1 MKIAALTEPLAV
13 ACHDVRRAELVAGD
27 TAVVIGG
34 GPIGLLV
41 ALVAQAAGAKV
52 VVSEVNPQR
61 LATARELDL
70 DTIDPGAAD
79 VVERLHHLTDG
90 AGADVVFEVSGS
102 PAGALQMTELAF
114 CEGASSSSRSSPSL
128 SRSGCST
135 CSGRTPASWRES
147 LRTGGLRARDRPGR
161 RPLASPPA
169 DHGRRTARQA
179 PRSVRRERAR
189 LLGDEDPRRLP
200 LVNDEPYQGL
210 FDLTGKTA
218 LVTGCRR
225 GIGKA
230 AATALAAAGADIVG
244 LSTSLEDGGGEVGRA
259 VTAYRRGFRGYRC
272 DLADREATAAFL
284 AELEHDVERIDVLV
298 NNAGTIARSP
308 AAEHADE
315 IWDRVLEVNLRAPF
329 VLTRELGKQMLAR
342 GTGKIIFV
350 ASLLSFQGGI
360 NVPSYAASKGGV
372 AQLVKALANEWAAR
386 GVNVNAVAPGYIR
399 TDPNTQALQDDP
411 ERHRQILERG
421 PRPARWGEADDLAGA
436 FVFLASRASD
446 YVNGVVLPVDGGW
459 LAR

>member
-1 MKIAALTEPLAV
+1 M
-13 ACHDVRRAELVAGD
+13 
-27 TAVVIGG
+27 
-34 GPIGLLV
+34 
-41 ALVAQAAGAKV
+41 
-52 VVSEVNPQR
+52 
-61 LATARELDL
+61 
-70 DTIDPGAAD
+70 
-79 VVERLHHLTDG
+79 
-90 AGADVVFEVSGS
+90 FEVSGS
-102 PAGALQMTELAF
+102 PAGASQMTELACLRGRLVVVAIF
-114 CEGASSSSRSSPSL
+114 PEPQPVRLFDFFWKELQLRGARVYEPEDYERAIALVAEGRLPL
-128 SRSGCST
+128 
-135 CSGRTPASWRES
+135 
-147 LRTGGLRARDRPGR
+147 DRLITR
-161 RPLASPPA
+161 
-169 DHGRRTARQA
+169 RRTARQA
-179 PRSVRRERAR
+179 PRSVRRARAR
-189 LLGDEDPRRLP
+189 LLRDEDPRRLP
-200 LVNDEPYQGL
+200 LVNDDLLQGL

-244 LSTSLEDGGGEVGRA
+244 LSTSLEEGGGEVARE
-259 VTAYRRGFRGYRC
+259 VTACGRRFRGYRC
-272 DLADREATAAFL
+272 DLGDREATAAFL

-329 VLTRELGKQMLAR
+329 VLTREIGKRMLER
-342 GTGKIIFV
+342 GTGKVIFV

-399 TDPNTQALQDDP
+399 TDNTRALQDDS
-411 ERHRQILERG
+411 ERHSQILQRI
-421 PRPARWGEADDLAGA
+421 PAGRWGETDDLAGT